1 MAVSDGIYVAGEAC
15 GSHGIIQ
22 AYLEGKLAGLAAA
35 NHLGLGDDATKAQ
48 IKNTEKDLQSLKQEF

>member
-1 MAVSDGIYVAGEAC
+1 MAGEAC